1 MKLNEQTKLSLE
13 RTRFS
18 AERTLMSG
26 IRTSFSMITFGFTL
40 LKFFQYLQR
49 DNPNT
54 LHISGAKH
62 LGISLILL
70 GIASLIPG
78 MIEHH
83 KTLKM
88 LHAED
93 TQQSRWSYAF
103 VIAIA
108 IAVAVLGLYALA
120 NTLDFRL

>member
-18 AERTLMSG
+18 AERTLMSW

-40 LKFFQYLQR
+40 LKFFQYLQG
-49 DNPNT
+49 NSPNT
-54 LHISGAKH
+54 LHSSGAKH
-62 LGISLILL
+62 LGIFLILL

-78 MIEHH
+78 MLEHH

-88 LHAED
+88 LHTED
-93 TQQSRWSYAF
+93 VQQPRWSYAF
-103 VIAIA
+103 VVA

-120 NTLDFRL
+120 NTLAFRL